1 MDNLTHS
8 LVGLTAAKAGLDKL
22 SPGATTLCI
31 LAANAPDADIL
42 VLIFKGRWAFLQHHR
57 GITHS
62 IVGSAALAL
71 ALPLVFYFG
80 DWIIAQIQKREPR
93 VRLKGL
99 LLASILTTATHPVLD
114 WTNNYG
120 IRLLLPW
127 NPRWFYGDFAFV
139 IDPFFWIVLGGAAFL
154 LTSKTRTHMITWL
167 GIALVP
173 SYLVLGGSS
182 GGRLANEMLLRLLW
196 IVALI
201 VLVTL
206 YRRKIGERRGAKI
219 AIAALATVTIYC
231 AGLAAAHTA
240 ALRQAKL
247 QAGVIASSHA
257 EQVLKVAAMATLAN
271 PSEWLCVMETDR
283 ATYRFSES
291 LLRGS
296 PRSDAVSRFEKPSGS
311 AAEALAEAEHDE
323 RAQVF
328 LGFARFPTVEVAGA
342 DCATQT
348 LVQFADLR
356 YTEPGKGRGTFSL
369 DVPVDCP
376 VLSSKI
382 NERH

>member
-31 LAANAPDADIL
+31 LAANSPDADIL
-42 VLIFKGRWAFLQHHR
+42 VLIFRGRWAFLEHHR

-62 IVGSAALAL
+62 IVGAALLAL

-80 DWIIAQIQKREPR
+80 ARIVAQLRKREPQ
-93 VRLKGL
+93 VKLKGL
-99 LLASILTTATHPVLD
+99 LIASILATATHPFLD

-120 IRLLLPW
+120 IRFLLPW
-127 NPRWFYGDFAFV
+127 NPRWSYGDFTFV
-139 IDPFFWIVLGGAAFL
+139 IDPFFWMVLGGAAFL
-154 LTSKTRTHMITWL
+154 LTSKTRTHVTIWIVL
-167 GIALVP
+167 ALVP

-182 GGRLANEMLLRLLW
+182 RAGSVANEMLLRLLW
-196 IVALI
+196 IAAVI
-201 VLVTL
+201 VLVNL

-231 AGLAAAHTA
+231 AALFAAHA
-240 ALRQAKL
+240 LALRQAKVEAL
-247 QAGVIASSHA
+247 AIANSHS
-257 EQVLKVAAMATLAN
+257 EQILKLAAMATVAN
-271 PSEWLCVMETDR
+271 PTEWLCVMETDR
-283 ATYRFSES
+283 ATYKFSQS
-291 LLRGS
+291 LLRS
-296 PRSDAVSRFEKPSGS
+296 PHPSAVTRFEKPLGL
-311 AAEALAEAEHDE
+311 AAAAVAEAERDH

-328 LGFARFPTVEVAGA
+328 LGFARFPAVEVAGG
-342 DCATQT
+342 DCFSQT

-376 VLSSKI
+376 VLTSEI